1 MTEDDWVQMLK
12 TRTSLPPMPWMNV
25 NQMAEADMR
34 AIYQY
39 FRSLGPAGEQPPS
52 PVPPDQ
58 EPVTPYLSL
67 APVVPTG
74 I

>member
-1 MTEDDWVQMLK
+1 MLK

-58 EPVTPYLSL
+58 EPTTPYLSL
-67 APVVPTG
+67 APVAPMVQ
-74 I
+74 